1 MIWNMFCVNMFLTR
15 QSKEYENVYK
25 FDSAD
30 IYYFSRLSL
39 IKKKKMSTY
48 ATVFVFFSVK
58 LLL

>member
-1 MIWNMFCVNMFLTR
+1 MFCVNIFLTR

-30 IYYFSRLSL
+30 IYCFSRLSL
-39 IKKKKMSTY
+39 MKKMSTY
-48 ATVFVFFSVK
+48 AIVFVFFSVK